1 MSEDNADKG
10 FVKAVQNNDITY
22 RFVKVIEEGKGALY
36 VREDLANAD
45 FVRTITDQEVAYKY
59 VRPVGLITKL
69 IETEPVVMVPFVGT
83 TGLTGY
89 STTHLGEKI
98 VELRQYVRP
107 IKEYV
112 PLVMRAITLGR
123 ELNAK
128 GIPWVAVVTA
138 YIPGRS
144 KKPKLLILRHAR
156 YYVKRYRSRKT
167 GELRAYPELRLFFDR
182 HVFGGMKKGAR
193 YNFLLTVLVPKGA
206 LRQPR
211 KTFVVPVEPEP
222 KGTETAPVATAQQA
236 QASTVQDI
244 DRQLKELFEA
254 LRKVSP

>member
-1 MSEDNADKG
+1 VSEDNTDKG

-22 RFVKVIEEGKGALY
+22 RFVKLVEEGKGALY
-36 VREDLANAD
+36 VREEIASAD
-45 FVRTITDQEVAYKY
+45 FVRSIADQQVVYKY
-59 VRPVGLITKL
+59 VRPVGVITKL

-89 STTHLGEKI
+89 ATTHLGEKI

-112 PLVMRAITLGR
+112 PLVLRAITLGR
-123 ELNAK
+123 ELNAR

-144 KKPKLLILRHAR
+144 KKPKLLILRHVR

-193 YNFLLTVLVPKGA
+193 YNFLLSILVPKGA
-206 LRQPR
+206 LAR
-211 KTFVVPVEPEP
+211 KTFVVPAVPEP
-222 KGTETAPVATAQQA
+222 KGTEPAPEAIAQQA
-236 QASTVQDI
+236 QGPTEQDI

>member
-36 VREDLANAD
+36 VREDLVNAD
-45 FVRTITDQEVAYKY
+45 FVRAITDQEVPYRY

-69 IETEPVVMVPFVGT
+69 IETEPIVTVPFIGT

-138 YIPGRS
+138 YITVRS

-167 GELRAYPELRLFFDR
+167 GELRTYPELRLFFDR

-193 YNFLLTVLVPKGA
+193 YHFLLTILVPKGA
-206 LRQPR
+206 LAR

-236 QASTVQDI
+236 QATTVQDI

-254 LRKVSP
+254 LRKVNS

>member
-1 MSEDNADKG
+1 MSEDNSDKG

-22 RFVKVIEEGKGALY
+22 RFVKLVEEGKGVIY
-36 VREDLANAD
+36 VREDLASAD

-59 VRPVGLITKL
+59 VRPVGVITKL
-69 IETEPVVMVPFVGT
+69 IETEPIVMVPFVGT

-89 STTHLGEKI
+89 ATTHLGEKI

-167 GELRAYPELRLFFDR
+167 GELRTYPELRLFFDR

-193 YNFLLTVLVPKGA
+193 YNFLLTVLIPKGA
-206 LRQPR
+206 LAR
-211 KTFVVPVEPEP
+211 KTYVVPVEPEP
-222 KGTETAPVATAQQA
+222 KSTETAPVATAQQD
-236 QASTVQDI
+236 QASTVQDVEK
-244 DRQLKELFEA
+244 QLKELFEA

>member
-1 MSEDNADKG
+1 VSEDNTGKD
-10 FVKAVQNNDITY
+10 FVKAVQNNDMTY
-22 RFVKVIEEGKGALY
+22 RFVKLVEEGKGALY

-45 FVRTITDQEVAYKY
+45 FVRSIADQQVANKY
-59 VRPVGLITKL
+59 VKPVGVITKL

-89 STTHLGEKI
+89 ATTHLGQKV
-98 VELRQYVRP
+98 VELRQYIRP

-112 PLVMRAITLGR
+112 PLILRAITLGR
-123 ELNAK
+123 ELNSR

-206 LRQPR
+206 LAR
-211 KTFVVPVEPEP
+211 KTFVVPTEPEP
-222 KGTETAPVATAQQA
+222 KGTVTTPEVMAQQA
-236 QASTVQDI
+236 QGPTEQDI

>member
-1 MSEDNADKG
+1 VSESNADKG
-10 FVKAVQNNDITY
+10 FVKAVQSNDITY

-36 VREDLANAD
+36 VREDLASAD
-45 FVRTITDQEVAYKY
+45 FVRTITDQQVAYKY
-59 VRPVGLITKL
+59 VRPVGVITKL
-69 IETEPVVMVPFVGT
+69 IETEPIVMVPFVGT

-89 STTHLGEKI
+89 ATTHMGEKI
-98 VELRQYVRP
+98 VELRQYIRP
-107 IKEYV
+107 IKDYV

-123 ELNAK
+123 ELNTK

-138 YIPGRS
+138 YITTRS

-193 YNFLLTVLVPKGA
+193 YNFVLSILVPKGA
-206 LRQPR
+206 LAR

-222 KGTETAPVATAQQA
+222 KGTETAPQATAQQA
-236 QASTVQDI
+236 QGTTEQDI
-244 DRQLKELFEA
+244 ERQVKEIIQA
-254 LRKVSP
+254 LRKVNP